1 MLNYSTT
8 PQRPALDPV
17 FHALSDVT
25 RRQILTRLCDGPAAV
40 SALAAPLPVSLPAV
54 LQHLKVLETSG
65 LIESRKVGRVRTCTL
80 APAGLKAAG
89 DWIAE
94 RRAFWESALGRLGAH
109 LDQETGALP
118 APKEEE

>member
-1 MLNYSTT
+1 MLNHSFAT
-8 PQRPALDPV
+8 PRPALDPV

-25 RRQILTRLCDGPAAV
+25 RRQILTQLCDGPAAV
-40 SALAAPLPVSLPAV
+40 SALAAPLSVSLPAV
-54 LQHLKVLETSG
+54 LQHLKVLETSR

-94 RRAFWESALGRLGAH
+94 RHAFWEDALGRLGTH
-109 LDQETGALP
+109 LGEGTGATP
-118 APKEEE
+118 APKEAQ